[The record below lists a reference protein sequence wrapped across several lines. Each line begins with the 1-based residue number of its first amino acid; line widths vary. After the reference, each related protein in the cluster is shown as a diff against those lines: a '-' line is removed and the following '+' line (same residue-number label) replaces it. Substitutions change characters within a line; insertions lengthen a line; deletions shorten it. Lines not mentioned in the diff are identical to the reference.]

1 MGFEW
6 SWRAGRPENGD
17 DVAQKP
23 LHPAITA
30 RLIRITGGNLCLRN
44 RLLTQG

>member
-1 MGFEW
+1 MGFES
-6 SWRAGRPENGD
+6 SWRAGRLENGD

-23 LHPAITA
+23 LHPAIMA
-30 RLIRITGGNLCLRN
+30 QLIRITGGNLCLRN